1 MSKMLYHFVPPIRKT
16 GKKKKERED
25 AVISTKNKKRS
36 EKDHARKTK
45 SKRGSTTMATK
56 AMIDEIVHHL
66 QRDAN
71 PLPPLI
77 TTVVVN
83 TRIIVVLFVNIAADD
98 KILYH
103 WWM

>member
-1 MSKMLYHFVPPIRKT
+1 
-16 GKKKKERED
+16 
-25 AVISTKNKKRS
+25 
-36 EKDHARKTK
+36 
-45 SKRGSTTMATK
+45 MATK